1 MFKLV
6 NQLNTRFDSLG
17 ELLLLLG
24 FLIGHAVLL
33 VERIQRARF
42 DVLDLR
48 QQGVLLL
55 MVQPCKF
62 GVAVQGGV
70 IDALVMYAAHPSN
83 HAPLC
88 A

>member
-1 MFKLV
+1 
-6 NQLNTRFDSLG
+6 
-17 ELLLLLG
+17 
-24 FLIGHAVLL
+24 
-33 VERIQRARF
+33 
-42 DVLDLR
+42 
-48 QQGVLLL
+48 LLL